1 MLLAP
6 VALCLVPLIWQL
18 PLLLCFEF
26 RASSTCGS
34 NEVKRRCKKKKKF
47 NTTVGRKCE
56 NFWGF
61 TCQSHTQDVVKGSD

>member
-26 RASSTCGS
+26 RASSTCGCDG
-34 NEVKRRCKKKKKF
+34 VKRRCKKKKKKSLTPQLAENVKIF
-47 NTTVGRKCE
+47 GVLRAKATRK
-56 NFWGF
+56 
-61 TCQSHTQDVVKGSD
+61 T

>member
-34 NEVKRRCKKKKKF
+34 NEVKRRCKKKKKSLTPQLAENVKIF
-47 NTTVGRKCE
+47 GVLRAKATRK
-56 NFWGF
+56 
-61 TCQSHTQDVVKGSD
+61 T